1 MANDRNVDPTTP
13 TPRMGTGKAG
23 TGTGTVASDRRAR
36 REQLVQ
42 ERRRDR
48 VTIKERQ
55 KRRRMINLGAIGVA
69 ALALIVLL
77 AFVGT
82 NWWNDRE
89 GNEALAGVSSYEYTA
104 AQHQDGELQYT
115 ENPPVG
121 GPHNNAWQN
130 CGYYAAPVPN
140 WNAVHSLEH
149 GAVWITYSPDLPQDQ
164 IDILRAK
171 ADQSYILVSP
181 YPGLTSPV
189 VASSWNHQLAM
200 TGAEDPALDA
210 YIEEYRINQEF
221 TPELGAS
228 CTGANSGTLPF

>member
-1 MANDRNVDPTTP
+1 MANDRNVDRTNAA
-13 TPRMGTGKAG
+13 PRMGTDKPKGMAD
-23 TGTGTVASDRRAR
+23 DRRAR

-42 ERRRDR
+42 ERRKDR

-55 KRRRMINLGAIGVA
+55 KRQRLINFGAIGVT
-69 ALALIVLL
+69 ALALLVLI

-82 NWWNDRE
+82 NWWNDRK
-89 GNEALAGVSSYEYTA
+89 GNEALAGVMTYEYA
-104 AQHQDGELQYT
+104 PSQHQDGELTYA
-115 ENPPVG
+115 ESPPVG

-130 CGYYAAPVPN
+130 CGYYGAPVPN

-164 IDILRAK
+164 IDQLRDRAESQ
-171 ADQSYILVSP
+171 DYILVSP

-189 VASSWNHQLAM
+189 VATSWNHQLAL
-200 TGAEDPALDA
+200 TGADDPGLVA

-228 CTGANSGTLPF
+228 CSGANTGTLPF